1 MFIALDLAIK
11 SLSITVIPNLKI
23 SFAFLAKASVGM
35 IYGPTVGFIEGI
47 LSDIIGYLIKP
58 TGAFSPLF
66 TLVEALSPMIF
77 GLFLYNLKL
86 SRKEIRDKSL
96 QKQNFK
102 AFVKIV
108 LAKLTVVVICNL
120 ILTPIAL
127 IVSNSMEAGQF
138 VYGSVLTEYP
148 KRLIKNAIQY
158 PVDCVMLIAVLPIVS
173 TAYSAV
179 FKRNKKLSER
189 KENLE

>member
-35 IYGPTVGFIEGI
+35 IYGPTVGLIEGI
-47 LSDIIGYLIKP
+47 LSDLIGYIIKP

-96 QKQNFK
+96 QKQDIK
-102 AFVKIV
+102 EIVKIIM
-108 LAKLTVVVICNL
+108 AKLTVVIVCNL

-127 IVSNSMEAGQF
+127 IVSNSVEAGQF
-138 VYGSVLTEYP
+138 VYGSVLAAYP

-173 TAYSAV
+173 TAYNAV
-179 FKRNKKLSER
+179 FKRNKMPLER